1 MSLQDFSK
9 MTYKTGIGG
18 KFPAFALEHVLHFS
32 FLVSVLVLVSDS
44 EFSSAAS
51 SGFGRK
57 KQARKQMA

>member
-32 FLVSVLVLVSDS
+32 FLVLVSDS
-44 EFSSAAS
+44 EVSSAAS